1 LHKGISVALSER
13 ERVLAQRVIVV
24 NLSLRIIEMIRDSY
38 LPGIGLPDSALLLM
52 IAMRI
57 FQRQKKGS
65 RTTISALSR
74 ALEMSRPTLYRRLAQ
89 LIKRGLIVKRGQ
101 SYVICLDALNRP
113 EAVRDFKRRVAV
125 ILEGAQKL
133 SKLDT

>member
-1 LHKGISVALSER
+1 MALSER

-38 LPGIGLPDSALLLM
+38 LPGISLPDSALLLM

-57 FQRQKKGS
+57 FQKQRKGS

-89 LIKRGLIVKRGQ
+89 LIKRGLIVKQGQ
-101 SYVICLDALNRP
+101 SYVICLDTLNSP
-113 EAVRDFKRRVAV
+113 QAVRDFKRRVAV

>member
-1 LHKGISVALSER
+1 M
-13 ERVLAQRVIVV
+13 LAQRVIVV

-38 LPGIGLPDSALLLM
+38 LPGISLPDSALLLM

-57 FQRQKKGS
+57 FQKQRKGS

-89 LIKRGLIVKRGQ
+89 LIKRGLIVKQGQ
-101 SYVICLDALNRP
+101 SYVICLDTLNSP

-125 ILEGAQKL
+125 ILEGARSSPNWTLRLL
-133 SKLDT
+133 SPNWW